1 MVRPLEGGKI
11 VDGAEAED
19 GSPTCVMMN
28 EKVLP
33 AKVAGI
39 NIELMKAMDDTG
51 QRSLEEHCLM
61 RIRIV
66 RQESG
71 ERWRSLRIGDD
82 EKPAVLLFPSRNER
96 QGLYDRDA
104 RDFKSPRQFPYLFR
118 RAIVGAA
125 DQVHRI
131 QAAGVYLAP

>member
-1 MVRPLEGGKI
+1 MVRPFQGGEI

-19 GSPTCVMMN
+19 GSPTWVMMN
-28 EKVLP
+28 EKIFL

-51 QRSLEEHCLM
+51 QRSLEKHCLM
-61 RIRIV
+61 RIRMV
-66 RQESG
+66 RQKGG
-71 ERWRSLRIGDD
+71 ERWRSLKIRDD
-82 EKPAVLLFPSRNER
+82 EKSAVLLFPFCNER
-96 QGLYDRDA
+96 QRLYDRDA
-104 RDFKSPRQFPYLFR
+104 RDFKSPRQFPHLFR

-131 QAAGVYLAP
+131 PAVGVHRAP